1 MANIVENIRQ
11 QINKVV
17 KNSISKAV
25 EKEEL
30 PELKIEEITVEAPK
44 EKSHGDFSTNIA
56 MQTA

>member
-30 PELKIEEITVEAPK
+30 PEFEIGEITVEIPK
-44 EKSHGDFSTNIA
+44 EKSHGIFPQ
-56 MQTA
+56 M